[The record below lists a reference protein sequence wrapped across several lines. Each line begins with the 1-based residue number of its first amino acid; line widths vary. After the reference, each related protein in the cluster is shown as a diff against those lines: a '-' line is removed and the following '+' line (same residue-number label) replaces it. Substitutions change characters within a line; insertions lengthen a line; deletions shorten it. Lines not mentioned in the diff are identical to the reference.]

1 MVARKCT
8 LIALLMLVFQLS
20 FGQQTKGTQYKTAIG
35 GKFYPGAVTLKHF
48 LDSRYALEVLG
59 YFNNGNRLSFLIEKN
74 KGLGDV
80 PGLKWYSGLGGHVSM
95 YDKTYNQGK
104 TYFGVDGI
112 LGLDLKIKGA
122 PIDLALDWQP
132 SFEIGGDFGFSGN
145 WGGLSIRYVLQ

>member
-1 MVARKCT
+1 MKK
-8 LIALLMLVFQLS
+8 ILLAFCLLS
-20 FGQQTKGTQYKTAIG
+20 AVHFSFAQYAKGTSYKTAIG

-48 LDSRYALEVLG
+48 LDRNYALELLG
-59 YFNNGNRLSFLIEKN
+59 YFNNGNRVSFLFEKN
-74 KGLGDV
+74 RSLGDV

-95 YDKTYNQGK
+95 YDRTYNQGK

-112 LGLDLKIKGA
+112 LGLDLKLKDA
-122 PIDLALDWQP
+122 PLDFALDWQP